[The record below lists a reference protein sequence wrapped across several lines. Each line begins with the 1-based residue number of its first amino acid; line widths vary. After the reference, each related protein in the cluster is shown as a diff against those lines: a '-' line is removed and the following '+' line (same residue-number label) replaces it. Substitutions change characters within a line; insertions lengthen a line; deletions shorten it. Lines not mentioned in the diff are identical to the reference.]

1 MEIMENMLSYVIIF
15 AILLV
20 AELLYFR
27 VADKYNIIDKPNLR
41 SSHTQITLLGGGIIF
56 IFGAILY
63 AAFYGFRYPWFLL
76 GLLMIGAVSFL
87 DDVKTVR
94 PRYRLIVH
102 FAAML
107 LLFQQWG
114 YLDFRYW
121 WFIAVGIV
129 FCTGVINVY
138 NFMDGINGITGG
150 YSLSVLIPL
159 ILLNEESHF
168 IDKNLL
174 IVLTMS
180 VVIFCFFNFRKK
192 ARCFAGD
199 VGAVSIAFAIVFLI
213 GRYVSYTANF
223 WAVFLLMVYG
233 VDGCLT
239 ICHRLLLHEDIS
251 MPHRKHAYQLM
262 ANELKMPHVLVSGI
276 YMVLQLAIS
285 LGAIFLPVDPYTYF
299 AIASAVL
306 CIAYILFKMKYYHL
320 HEDYLKS
327 KGLYVDWRKKKKEVV
342 EKYSEEE

>member
-1 MEIMENMLSYVIIF
+1 MFEYLEYVIIS
-15 AILLV
+15 AILVV
-20 AELLYFR
+20 AELLYFQI
-27 VADKYNIIDKPNLR
+27 ADKYNIIDKPNLR

-63 AAFYGFRYPWFLL
+63 AAFNGFKYPWFLI

-87 DDVKTVR
+87 DDIKTVR
-94 PRYRLIVH
+94 PRYRLVVH
-102 FAAML
+102 FTSML

-114 YLDFRYW
+114 FLDIRYW
-121 WFIAVGIV
+121 WFIAVGII

-159 ILLNEESHF
+159 AFLNEDSHF
-168 IDKNLL
+168 VDKNLL
-174 IVLTMS
+174 YTLIIS

-199 VGAVSIAFAIVFLI
+199 VGAVSIAFAVVFLI
-213 GRYVSYTANF
+213 GSYVSYTANF
-223 WAVFLLMVYG
+223 WAVFLLLVYG

-262 ANELKMPHVLVSGI
+262 ANELKIPHVLVSTI
-276 YMVLQLAIS
+276 YMVLQLGIS
-285 LGAIFLPVDPYTYF
+285 LGGIFLATDQYLYF
-299 AIASAVL
+299 AVASAVL
-306 CIAYILFKMKYYHL
+306 CIIYVLFKMKYYHL
-320 HEDYLKS
+320 HVEYLKS
-327 KGLYVDWRKKKKEVV
+327 KGLYVDWRKKKKEIL
-342 EKYSEEE
+342 EKYSEE

>member
-1 MEIMENMLSYVIIF
+1 MLAYTIIF
-15 AILLV
+15 AILFI
-20 AELLYFR
+20 AEILYFKI
-27 VADKYNIIDKPNLR
+27 ADKCNIIDKPNLR
-41 SSHTQITLLGGGIIF
+41 SSHTQITLLGGGVLFVFAALLYGIV
-56 IFGAILY
+56 FG
-63 AAFYGFRYPWFLL
+63 FKYPWFLV

-94 PRYRLIVH
+94 PRYRLVVH
-102 FAAML
+102 FSAML
-107 LLFQQWG
+107 LLFMEWG
-114 YLDFRYW
+114 YLDFRFW
-121 WFIAVGIV
+121 WFIVMGII

-150 YSLSVLIPL
+150 YSLAVLIPL
-159 ILLNEESHF
+159 IIINEQDHF

-174 IVLTMS
+174 YILTMS

-192 ARCFAGD
+192 AKCFAGD

-213 GRYVSYTANF
+213 GKYVSHSTNF
-223 WAVFLLMVYG
+223 WAVFLLTVYG

-262 ANELKMPHVLVSGI
+262 ANELKIPHVVVSTI

-285 LGAIFLPVDPYTYF
+285 LGGILLPVDPYVYF
-299 AIASAVL
+299 TIAAGVL
-306 CIAYILFKMKYYHL
+306 CVIYVLFKMKYYHL
-320 HEDYLKS
+320 HVEYLKS
-327 KGLYVDWRKKKKEVV
+327 KGLYVDWRQKKKEIID
-342 EKYSEEE
+342 KYSE